1 MLDPQTYPALSAM
14 MGSGML
20 RESEDWIEDGDFRF
34 GLDLL
39 LDGIEALI
47 ARRAHQPDG

>member
-1 MLDPQTYPALSAM
+1 M
-14 MGSGML
+14 MRSGPL
-20 RESEDWIEDGDFRF
+20 KQSEGWTEDADFRS

-47 ARRAHQPDG
+47 ARRASQQGG